1 MEVGQQI
8 QPNSGNNQ
16 LPSTSTSTD
25 NKQPDFLGLF

>member
-16 LPSTSTSTD
+16 LPTSTSTD